1 MSNTTLGGVTLH
13 DGNSAIIILNDCS
26 KESFLTPMPMY
37 LYDSDM
43 TDIFDF
49 GGVTKVINLTGSYV
63 AGSIAALKTW
73 IDSVEVLVQGHQDT
87 DAGYPL
93 TFVDDLRGSI
103 KVKIYSFSSTIV
115 EAELRTTW
123 TLKLIQSSENS

>member
-103 KVKIYSFSSTIV
+103 KVKIYSFSSTIM

>member
-1 MSNTTLGGVTLH
+1 MH

-103 KVKIYSFSSTIV
+103 KVKIYSFSSTIM

>member
-93 TFVDDLRGSI
+93 AFVDDLRGSI